1 MAYNRQL
8 YTTPSSAIDA
18 GVIYDQ
24 TEAKL
29 QNEVNADIRSIL
41 ANKTFPYDSEF
52 TILPNNTDLNTIVE
66 PGNYRFV
73 STSTYTNVP
82 YSITTGIVGML
93 IVFKPTGYASTA
105 YRTQLVLGPMNGQR
119 IAWRYTANSTTQP
132 VTWQAWH
139 KLAQS
144 DDLSNLLSKTGDTV
158 TGPFAIKSSNI
169 QHGTYTNANVV
180 GDNRLLF
187 QDKNGTSFGYIAPY
201 VTNSGSE
208 GLNFRATRTVGSSS
222 ISNFLSLYIDASG
235 NKIVALSD
243 PDKWRTAL
251 GLGTSGALP
260 VTIAQGG
267 TGATSAANA
276 RTSLAVLG
284 TAGGTMTGNITMKA
298 ADKVDGTAP
307 TSAEVDGPRINFY
320 DTNGQFLG
328 KLCNTFTSAGNEGM
342 VLYARRVVNSTN
354 KNAYIAMYLN
364 SSGAE
369 SIILSS
375 PTAWRTALGLG
386 TSGALPIT
394 VAQGGTGRTSV
405 YVTSTLTT
413 ITSDIASA
421 ASGFSITS
429 GSYAEWGKVAQVV
442 LSVKT
447 TAATSGGASSGVQFA
462 TFKVGHRPVTQING
476 ISTAAGKLAT
486 LESNGVAKIWADF
499 AANYTFTFRA
509 TYILAN

>member
-1 MAYNRQL
+1 MSVTRQL

-24 TEAKL
+24 TEEKL
-29 QNEVNADIRSIL
+29 QNEINADIRSIL

-82 YSITTGIVGML
+82 YSVTTGIIGML
-93 IVFKPTGYASTA
+93 IVFKPTGYVSTA

-119 IAWRYTANSTTQP
+119 IAWRYTANATAQT

-144 DDLSNLLSKTGDTV
+144 DDLSNFVSKTGDTV
-158 TGPFAIKSSNI
+158 TGPFAVKSSNI
-169 QHGTYTNANVV
+169 QHGSYTNSNAV

-208 GLNFRATRTVGSSS
+208 GLNFRALRTVGSSS
-222 ISNFLSLYIDASG
+222 IYNFLSLYIDASG

-251 GLGTSGALP
+251 GLGTSGELP
-260 VTIAQGG
+260 ITVAQGG
-267 TGATSAANA
+267 TGATTAANA

-284 TAGGTMTGNITMKA
+284 TAGGTMTGSITMKST
-298 ADKVDGTAP
+298 DKVDGTAP

-328 KLCNTFTSAGNEGM
+328 KLCNTFTSAGLEGM
-342 VLYARRVVNSTN
+342 VLYARRVINNAN
-354 KNAYIAMYLN
+354 KNAYLAMYLN

-369 SIILSS
+369 SIALSS

-386 TSGALPIT
+386 TSGALPI
-394 VAQGGTGRTSV
+394 AINQGGTGRTST
-405 YVTSTLTT
+405 YILTTLTT
-413 ITSDIASA
+413 IKSDIVSP
-421 ASGFSITS
+421 ASGFDITA
-429 GSYAEWGKVAQVV
+429 GTYVEWGKVAQVT
-442 LSVKT
+442 LSMK
-447 TAATSGGASSGVQFA
+447 ALSATSGGASSGVQFA
-462 TFKVGHRPVTQING
+462 TFKAGHRPACVINANVSANSYLAIVESG
-476 ISTAAGKLAT
+476 GAAT
-486 LESNGVAKIWADF
+486 IYADF
-499 AANYTFTFRA
+499 AANKTFSFRA
-509 TYILAN
+509 TYILGN